1 MCKNNMIDNGIG
13 DISQEVSYGAYCD
26 EIKRFSRHRSF
37 NAVRDVTKNKL
48 LKNKENNDVEDTKSH
63 I

>member
-1 MCKNNMIDNGIG
+1 MIYGCVG

-26 EIKRFSRHRSF
+26 EIKRFSRYRSF
-37 NAVRDVTKNKL
+37 KAVRDVTKNKL